1 MLDET
6 ASLEPKT
13 AAQSSQIKS
22 TIGKLRE
29 FEEERL
35 QKYQTLIRISIEFC
49 VELRD
54 CYFLFYDL
62 FLLFKDERLEEQF
75 IRELEPFIL
84 AGRFQ
89 EWEIPNDILQNHVI
103 NYYKNDV
110 SKAEILEKIIVN
122 LNFG

>member
-1 MLDET
+1 VLDET